1 MKGYSKSLKEFMA
14 YICKKYAK
22 DEKVKEFR
30 EVYEQNEN
38 ELKAKRALA
47 YERRKD
53 KKAIVTISGATA
65 DVCEGLVRAEL
76 YKNELMGNLC
86 YDAKLKL
93 ETALDELQNGYE
105 SVGDVL
111 KEIRSLCNH

>member
-30 EVYEQNEN
+30 EVYEQNES
-38 ELKAKRALA
+38 EQKAKRALA
-47 YERRKD
+47 YERRKERN
-53 KKAIVTISGATA
+53 ATTTISTETA
-65 DVCEGLVRAEL
+65 EVCEVLVKAEL
-76 YKNELMGNLC
+76 YKHEIMGTLC
-86 YDAKLKL
+86 CEAKAKL
-93 ETALDELQNGYE
+93 EIALDELQNGYE

-111 KEIRSLCNH
+111 KEIKSLCNH

>member
-30 EVYEQNEN
+30 EVYEQNESDQ
-38 ELKAKRALA
+38 KAKRALA

-53 KKAIVTISGATA
+53 RNATITISGTTA
-65 DVCEGLVRAEL
+65 EVCEGLVRAEL
-76 YKNELMGNLC
+76 YKNEIMGNLC
-86 YDAKLKL
+86 YEAKTKL
-93 ETALDELQNGYE
+93 ELALDELQNGCE
-105 SVGDVL
+105 SVADVL
-111 KEIRSLCNH
+111 KRIRQCSR